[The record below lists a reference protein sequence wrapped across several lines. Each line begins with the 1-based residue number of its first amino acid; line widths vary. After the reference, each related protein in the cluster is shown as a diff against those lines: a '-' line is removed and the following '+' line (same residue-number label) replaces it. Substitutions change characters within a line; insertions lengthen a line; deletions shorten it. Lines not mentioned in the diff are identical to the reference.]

1 METSEGQSRKS
12 WDGRDDRLCPEGL
25 SERALASDPGTVAD
39 GAVSAPT
46 RLKLKVNNEKSAQ
59 ERKFLGFSFTGGAKP
74 KRRTAPKAKQRFRKK
89 VREITRRKKG
99 ESLKQRVE
107 KLRQYLRGWRG
118 YFGFCETPTVL
129 QELDSWVRRRLR
141 SCYWI
146 QWKTRRRRFDG
157 LVGLGVSR
165 ELAANTAGNNRGPW
179 YLSKSLALSQALSN
193 AYFDSIGL
201 PRLAVSR

>member
-1 METSEGQSRKS
+1 MESITSFIETG
-12 WDGRDDRLCPEGL
+12 
-25 SERALASDPGTVAD
+25 
-39 GAVSAPT
+39 
-46 RLKLKVNNEKSAQ
+46 LKLKVNNEKSAVAKPQ

-165 ELAANTAGNNRGPW
+165 ELAANTAGSNRGPW